1 MKLTIHQDLDIPET
15 EIIINCAHMDL
26 RIQRL
31 IALIR
36 QHSFSITAY
45 QEEKEFQLPLE
56 QIYFIDSVDG
66 KTFLYLEK
74 EVYFCRNTLA
84 VLEEKLVHT
93 SFIRISK
100 NCIINTSF
108 LKSVRPMYN
117 HRLEALLE
125 NGETLVVTRNYIEA
139 LKNKLKGENL

>member
-1 MKLTIHQDLDIPET
+1 MKLTIHQDPGIPET
-15 EIIINCAHMDL
+15 EIIINCAHMDV
-26 RIQRL
+26 RIQHL

-36 QHSFSITAY
+36 QHSFSLTAY

-100 NCIINTSF
+100 NCIINTNF

>member
-74 EVYFCRNTLA
+74 EVYSCRNTLA

-100 NCIINTSF
+100 NCIINTNF

>member
-100 NCIINTSF
+100 NCIINTNF

>member
-45 QEEKEFQLPLE
+45 QEEKEFHLPLE

-100 NCIINTSF
+100 NCIINTNF

>member
-1 MKLTIHQDLDIPET
+1 MKLTIHQEPGIPET
-15 EIIINCAHMDL
+15 EIIINCAYMDVRL
-26 RIQRL
+26 QHL

-36 QHSFSITAY
+36 QHSFSLTAY

-100 NCIINTSF
+100 NCIINTNF

-117 HRLEALLE
+117 HRLEASLE
-125 NGETLVVTRNYIEA
+125 NGETLIVTRNYIEA

>member
-1 MKLTIHQDLDIPET
+1 MKLTIHQDPDIPET
-15 EIIINCAHMDL
+15 EIIINCAHMDV

-36 QHSFSITAY
+36 QHSFSLTAY

-100 NCIINTSF
+100 NCIINTNF

-117 HRLEALLE
+117 HRLEASLE
-125 NGETLVVTRNYIEA
+125 NGETLIVTRNYIEA
-139 LKNKLKGENL
+139 LKNKLRGENL